1 MSLTSALDILTWN
14 VILIVAYVFFDV
26 LYIQPSRRVE
36 SFLNFQWTSDD
47 CDDSDDVLGIGRS
60 QKNINNPCQ
69 DQASQVIKKASPVH
83 WLQRCQPQTI
93 IIMEISQTRP
103 SGLLRF
109 LFAFYALA
117 LITPANSLY
126 FFLEGGA
133 PKCFYEELP
142 KDTLVV
148 GESTTSLKPL
158 KIQLSNLFPGK
169 YKAEQYDNTLAS
181 FKPNPDLS
189 MTVTVDEIFS
199 HDHRVVNTRGSSE
212 GRFTFSA
219 ADSGDHRICFTPS
232 HMASGGWL
240 SGGQPVG
247 GIKLSLDLAIGETSA
262 IESKDKGKLSDI
274 VEKVRDLNARL
285 QDIRR
290 EQVFQR
296 VRPASLHIIYE
307 AFNF

>member
-1 MSLTSALDILTWN
+1 
-14 VILIVAYVFFDV
+14 
-26 LYIQPSRRVE
+26 
-36 SFLNFQWTSDD
+36 
-47 CDDSDDVLGIGRS
+47 
-60 QKNINNPCQ
+60 
-69 DQASQVIKKASPVH
+69 
-83 WLQRCQPQTI
+83 
-93 IIMEISQTRP
+93 
-103 SGLLRF
+103 
-109 LFAFYALA
+109 
-117 LITPANSLY
+117 
-126 FFLEGGA
+126 
-133 PKCFYEELP
+133 
-142 KDTLVV
+142 
-148 GESTTSLKPL
+148 
-158 KIQLSNLFPGK
+158 
-169 YKAEQYDNTLAS
+169 
-181 FKPNPDLS
+181 

-262 IESKDKGKLSDI
+262 IESTDKGKLSDI

-296 VRPASLHIIYE
+296 VRLPLPYME
-307 AFNF
+307 L